1 MVCLNNDW
9 DIVLKD
15 LFNSELYSSIRNFLK
30 KEYFTQTIYPPMQ
43 DIYNCFKYTPF
54 NKVKVVIL
62 GQDPY
67 HNPGQAHG
75 LCFSVKITPYPPSLV
90 NIFKEISAEFNTPPR
105 TNGDLTDWAEQGILL
120 LNTSLSVRKNQA
132 NSHKDCGWQA
142 FTDEVIKLLNKK
154 PNPIV
159 YLLWG
164 ANARSKKKFITN
176 PNHLVLESA
185 HPSPLSAYNGFFGCN
200 HFIKANEYLTSLG
213 KQPIKWSDL

>member
-1 MVCLNNDW
+1 MVCIGNEWDSVLN
-9 DIVLKD
+9 D
-15 LFNSELYSSIRNFLK
+15 LFNSELYGNIRTFLK
-30 KEYFTQTIYPPMQ
+30 KEYFTQTVYPPMQ
-43 DIYNCFKYTPF
+43 DLYNCFKLTPY

-67 HNPGQAHG
+67 HNPNQAHG

-90 NIFKEISAEFNTPPR
+90 NIFKEIASEFGSTPR
-105 TNGDLTDWAEQGILL
+105 TNGDLTDWAEQGVLL
-120 LNTSLSVRKNQA
+120 LNTSLSVRKNQP

-142 FTDEVIKLLNKK
+142 FTDIVIKKLNNS

-164 ANARSKKKFITN
+164 ANARSKKKLITN

-185 HPSPLSAYNGFFGCN
+185 HPSPLSAYNGFFGNGHFKKCN
-200 HFIKANEYLTSLG
+200 EFLEKNGLT
-213 KQPIKWSDL
+213 PIKW